1 MKNVFDGL
9 ICRFDKTKEIN
20 SKLDDSSIEITQT
33 KTQKEKRVKQ
43 IKKQE
48 ASRAVGQYQKVWYA
62 YN

>member
-48 ASRAVGQYQKVWYA
+48 ASRAVGQYQKV
-62 YN
+62 